1 MQLLAVGVLQ
11 EWLFWFF
18 CLKIRQLLFSFMTQA
33 DSREWERSEEQDRKQ
48 FWHMLSQ
55 QDASCRMWFL
65 AGYLRGQ
72 TDAAQ
77 QDSSANP
84 LADYRFLSDTFF

>member
-1 MQLLAVGVLQ
+1 MA
-11 EWLFWFF
+11 
-18 CLKIRQLLFSFMTQA
+18 QA
-33 DSREWERSEEQDRKQ
+33 GSRDWERNEEQEREQ

-72 TDAAQ
+72 ADAAQ
-77 QDSSANP
+77 LDPISDP
-84 LADYRFLSDTFF
+84 LADYPFLRDTFF

>member
-1 MQLLAVGVLQ
+1 
-11 EWLFWFF
+11 LFDDSSCFVFF
-18 CLKIRQLLFSFMTQA
+18 FMAQGG
-33 DSREWERSEEQDRKQ
+33 SRDGERNEEQEREQ

-72 TDAAQ
+72 ADAAQ
-77 QDSSANP
+77 LDP
-84 LADYRFLSDTFF
+84 ISDP

>member
-1 MQLLAVGVLQ
+1 LSFLDC
-11 EWLFWFF
+11 LFDDSSCFVFF
-18 CLKIRQLLFSFMTQA
+18 FMAQGG
-33 DSREWERSEEQDRKQ
+33 SRDWERNEEQEREQ

-72 TDAAQ
+72 ADAAQ
-77 QDSSANP
+77 LDPISDP
-84 LADYRFLSDTFF
+84 LADYPFLRDTFF

>member
-1 MQLLAVGVLQ
+1 MA
-11 EWLFWFF
+11 
-18 CLKIRQLLFSFMTQA
+18 QA
-33 DSREWERSEEQDRKQ
+33 GSRDWERNEEQEREQ

-72 TDAAQ
+72 ADAAQ
-77 QDSSANP
+77 QDSSSDP
-84 LADYRFLSDTFF
+84 LADYPFLSDTFF

>member
-1 MQLLAVGVLQ
+1 MAQGG
-11 EWLFWFF
+11 
-18 CLKIRQLLFSFMTQA
+18 
-33 DSREWERSEEQDRKQ
+33 SRDGERNEEQEREQ

-72 TDAAQ
+72 ADAAQ
-77 QDSSANP
+77 LDPISDP
-84 LADYRFLSDTFF
+84 LADYPFLRDTFFSFSGHA

>member
-1 MQLLAVGVLQ
+1 MAQGG
-11 EWLFWFF
+11 
-18 CLKIRQLLFSFMTQA
+18 
-33 DSREWERSEEQDRKQ
+33 SRDWERNEEQEREQ

-72 TDAAQ
+72 ADAAQ
-77 QDSSANP
+77 LDSISDP
-84 LADYRFLSDTFF
+84 LADYPFLRDTFF